1 MCLLSPIPKV
11 ATAVTAARRP
21 RRARDSM
28 PGLSNLVLLRWPSI
42 LRIFSNEEF
51 YQLRR
56 KYFYKLILDEKMG
69 LGEEWL
75 PQ

>member
-1 MCLLSPIPKV
+1 
-11 ATAVTAARRP
+11 
-21 RRARDSM
+21 
-28 PGLSNLVLLRWPSI
+28 

-69 LGEEWL
+69 LGEETEIIIL
-75 PQ
+75 SKNCILGTIYEIAITQKQYPQINIR